1 MSDEYED
8 IIHLPHH
15 VSRNHP
21 QMPVRD
27 RAAQFAPFAAL
38 TGYGDALRETARLTE
53 EKVELGEFD
62 QEELNRRLH
71 FLLEEDFEGMPI
83 VFITHFVPDMKK
95 SGGAYVTVKGMIK
108 RWNEPDNT
116 LQMMDGSSIL
126 IENILKIKGAVFG
139 DW

>member
-62 QEELNRRLH
+62 QEERIGVCISFWRKTLKVCRLY
-71 FLLEEDFEGMPI
+71 LL
-83 VFITHFVPDMKK
+83 H
-95 SGGAYVTVKGMIK
+95 
-108 RWNEPDNT
+108 
-116 LQMMDGSSIL
+116 IL
-126 IENILKIKGAVFG
+126 YLI
-139 DW
+139 